1 MDPTDT
7 TTETITGTAATQI
20 LTLPEAGEAMEAT
33 VEAGPGLTSTEGR
46 EVLKEELLAVE
57 VEAATLELEVA
68 TGEEDEGEEE
78 LPGMNPTNT
87 NLNVAVNK
95 MNVIGSSTA

>member
-7 TTETITGTAATQI
+7 TTETITGTAAMQI

-33 VEAGPGLTSTEGR
+33 VEDGPDLTSTEER
-46 EVLKEELLAVE
+46 EVLKEELLVAAA
-57 VEAATLELEVA
+57 AATLELEVA
-68 TGEEDEGEEE
+68 TEEEVEGEEE
-78 LPGMNPTNT
+78 LPGTNPTNT

>member
-1 MDPTDT
+1 MDLTGT
-7 TTETITGTAATQI
+7 TTETITGTAATEI
-20 LTLPEAGEAMEAT
+20 LTLPEAGVDMEAT
-33 VEAGPGLTSTEGR
+33 EAVGPDTISTEGK
-46 EVLKEELLAVE
+46 EVLKEGLPVE
-57 VEAATLELEVA
+57 VEAAAILPLVGATEEVA
-68 TGEEDEGEEE
+68 EGEEE

>member
-1 MDPTDT
+1 MDPTGT
-7 TTETITGTAATQI
+7 TTETITGTGATEI
-20 LTLPEAGEAMEAT
+20 LTLPAAGEATEAT
-33 VEAGPGLTSTEGR
+33 EEAGPGSISTEGR
-46 EVLKEELLAVE
+46 EVLREELPVVEAVEETLELVVVTE
-57 VEAATLELEVA
+57 VEA
-68 TGEEDEGEEE
+68 GGEEE

>member
-1 MDPTDT
+1 MDPMGT

-33 VEAGPGLTSTEGR
+33 VEAGQDLTSTEGR
-46 EVLKEELLAVE
+46 EVLKEELLAAE